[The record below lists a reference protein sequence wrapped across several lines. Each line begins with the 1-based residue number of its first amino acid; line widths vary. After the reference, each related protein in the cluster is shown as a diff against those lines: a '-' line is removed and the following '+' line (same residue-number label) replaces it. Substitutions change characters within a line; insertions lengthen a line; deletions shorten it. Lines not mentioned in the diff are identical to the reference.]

1 MSFDE
6 FFFRLRERLSS
17 LINSESR
24 FTKIFSRLV
33 ALSIFAFV
41 ISTIAPTLADEL
53 SGSPALLEP
62 TPNASADPMISTS
75 VETPTV
81 SDTPSALE
89 EPNISRPQ
97 HQINSPTPLAES
109 TDSPTAATLPALPLV
124 VQPTYTLRIPSSVA
138 LDPRAKS
145 YLLPHIYA
153 STGNDRQYTM
163 VCITGAGI
171 NFDALAKQSAQNS
184 PDGPDFVTGDRSA
197 ALIISG
203 ENNRVVNLVNSYG
216 GLIAYSP
223 STGIAGRTIS
233 WNFVALT
240 RPSTD
245 PSFCSASLSRRQT
258 VLRPLELEESTVKG
272 SGTLK

>member
-6 FFFRLRERLSS
+6 FLFRLRDRLSS

-24 FTKIFSRLV
+24 FTKFFSRLV
-33 ALSIFAFV
+33 ALTLFAFV

-53 SGSPALLEP
+53 SNSPALLEP
-62 TPNASADPMISTS
+62 APNVSADPMISS
-75 VETPTV
+75 SAETPTA
-81 SDTPSALE
+81 SDTSVAIE

-97 HQINSPTPLAES
+97 HQISSPTPLAES
-109 TDSPTAATLPALPLV
+109 TDSATAATLPAAPLV
-124 VQPTYTLRIPSSVA
+124 VQPSYSLRIPNSVG

-163 VCITGAGI
+163 VCISGAGI
-171 NFDALAKQSAQNS
+171 NFDAMMKQSAQNS
-184 PDGPDFVTGDRSA
+184 PDGPDFMTGDRSG

-216 GLIAYSP
+216 GLMTYSP
-223 STGIAGRTIS
+223 SMGIATRTIS
-233 WNFVALT
+233 WSFVALT

-245 PSFCSASLSRRQT
+245 PTFCSASLSRRQT